1 MVIRIQTK
9 NYITNQL
16 NRWIRHTKTWC
27 ISGFILLFS
36 VLTVQAQ
43 ELPEQ
48 YIEELRGVWITNVD
62 SDVLFSRES
71 IVEAMDYLA
80 DRGFNVVFPVVWNK
94 GYTLHPSEVAFE
106 AFGKRQDPYFAT
118 RGRDPLQELITEA
131 HRRGMEVIPWFEYGF
146 ASVYGDASGG
156 HIIQANPHW
165 AARDAQGRIATM
177 ASISR
182 SASPFYWMNAIHPEV
197 QQFMIDLMMEVAQN
211 YDIDG
216 IQGDDRLP
224 AMSVNAGYS
233 DYTKQLYAS
242 EHDGAAP
249 PSQYNSSAFVQWK
262 ADKLTNFAGKLFRT
276 LKRQDSTLIMSFS
289 PSIYSFSLTNYLQ
302 DWPNWI
308 DSGYVDIVHPQ
319 AYRYDVASYKQIIR
333 SMFGQQPYSS
343 QGYLYRSA
351 RDIVYPGVLIKAGGA
366 FNDDDYI
373 LEAVDFNR
381 QYDLKGEV
389 YFFFEGLD
397 EKNNDLADSLF
408 KYKYQ
413 LPAVPPYRRGHLRRP
428 PGIISTQVSQGVVE
442 SGNWAKTG
450 NPSGFEAETWKAA
463 PGTSA
468 RISYQFNVPTKAW
481 YRVYA
486 WLPNTN
492 DASSE
497 VNYSVFGSEDTTT
510 VQIDQAGVPKGWVA
524 LGSVHLDQG
533 TQTVL
538 NLDTENTTDGK
549 AVYTDAVMIILDRQK
564 SPTAEVEA
572 TIVSRERSEELPGQ
586 LVLNQNYPNPF
597 NPVTSIPFELEYPMN
612 ISLEVFDV
620 VGRKVQTLIHNTVYP
635 AGAHQIQF
643 SGSEFS
649 SGLYYYR
656 LRTDQAEIIKA
667 MTLIK

>member
-1 MVIRIQTK
+1 MAIRRLTLNNLI
-9 NYITNQL
+9 NQL
-16 NRWIRHTKTWC
+16 KPWLRLTQPWC
-27 ISGFILLFS
+27 ISGFVLLLS
-36 VLTVQAQ
+36 VLPLQAQ
-43 ELPEQ
+43 EVPEQ

-94 GYTLHPSEVAFE
+94 GYTLHPSEVAYE
-106 AFGKRQDPYFAT
+106 AFGKRQDTYFAT
-118 RGRDPLQELITEA
+118 RGRDPLQEIITEA

-146 ASVYGDASGG
+146 ASVYGDATGG

-197 QQFMIDLMMEVAQN
+197 QQFMIDLMMEVVQN
-211 YDIDG
+211 YDVDG

-242 EHDGAAP
+242 EHNGAAP

-262 ADKLTNFAGKLFRT
+262 ADKLTNFAGKLYRT
-276 LKRQDSTLIMSFS
+276 LKQQDSTLIMSFS

-308 DSGYVDIVHPQ
+308 DSSYVDILHPQ

-351 RDIVYPGVLIKAGGA
+351 REMVYPGVLIKAGGA

-373 LEAVDFNR
+373 LEAIDFNR

-397 EKNNDLADSLF
+397 EKNNDLADSLY

-413 LPAVPPYRRGHLRRP
+413 LPAVPPYRKGHLRRP
-428 PGIISTQVSQGVVE
+428 PGIISTPESEAVEVSGDW
-442 SGNWAKTG
+442 SKTG
-450 NPSGFEAETWKAA
+450 NPAGYQGESWKAA
-463 PGTSA
+463 PGTAA
-468 RISYQFNVPTKAW
+468 RISYQLDVPTTAW

-497 VNYSVFGSEDTTT
+497 VNYLLTGSKDTTK
-510 VQIDQAGVPKGWVA
+510 VQINQASVPKGWVG
-524 LGSVHLDQG
+524 LGSAHLDQG
-533 TQTVL
+533 NRTVVT
-538 NLDTENTTDGK
+538 LDTENVGDGK

-572 TIVSRERSEELPGQ
+572 TIVSRERNEELPGQ
-586 LVLNQNYPNPF
+586 ITLNQNYPNPF
-597 NPVTSIPFELEYPMN
+597 NPVTSIPFELKTATN
-612 ISLEVFDV
+612 ISLDIYDV
-620 VGRKVQTLIHNTVYP
+620 LGRKVQTLIHNTVYP
-635 AGAHQIQF
+635 AGAHQVQF

-656 LRTDQAEIIKA
+656 LRTDETEIIKA

>member
-1 MVIRIQTK
+1 MNGLQNSLI
-9 NYITNQL
+9 
-16 NRWIRHTKTWC
+16 
-27 ISGFILLFS
+27 ILKKASLLC
-36 VLTVQAQ
+36 VLTLITLVLIKPEYTDAQ
-43 ELPEQ
+43 NLPDQ

-62 SDVLFSRES
+62 SDVLFSRQS
-71 IVEAMDYLA
+71 IVDAMDYLA

-94 GYTLHPSEVAFE
+94 GYTLHPSEVAFD
-106 AFGKRQDPYFAT
+106 AFGKRQDPLFASQ
-118 RGRDPLQELITEA
+118 GRDPLQEIITEA

-156 HIIQANPHW
+156 HIIKANPHW

-197 QQFMIDLMMEVAQN
+197 QQFMIDLMMEVVEN
-211 YDIDG
+211 YDVDG

-262 ADKLTNFAGKLFRT
+262 ADKLTNFAGKLYRT
-276 LKRQDSTLIMSFS
+276 LKAQDSTIMLSFS

-319 AYRYDVASYKQIIR
+319 AYRYDVSSYKQIIR
-333 SMFGQQPYSS
+333 SMFGQEPFSS

-381 QYDLKGEV
+381 RYDLKGEV

-397 EKNNDLADSLF
+397 EKNNDLADSLY
-408 KYKYQ
+408 KYKYK
-413 LPAVPPYRRGHLRRP
+413 LPAVPPYRKGHLRRP
-428 PGIISTQVSQGVVE
+428 PATIAMPDEEGNTSAGSWLTTSTPEGYSQL
-442 SGNWAKTG
+442 S
-450 NPSGFEAETWKAA
+450 WKAEA
-463 PGTSA
+463 STSA
-468 RISYQFNVPTKAW
+468 QLSYTTEVPTEAW
-481 YRVYA
+481 YRAYV

-492 DASSE
+492 DATQDAY
-497 VNYSVFGSEDTTT
+497 YSLQGKEDTL
-510 VQIDQAGVPKGWVA
+510 VVRIDQKSAPKGWME
-524 LGSVHLDQG
+524 LGSVYLAEGNQRVLAIDTDQNG
-533 TQTVL
+533 DS
-538 NLDTENTTDGK
+538 N
-549 AVYTDAVMIILDRQK
+549 AMYADAFMLILDRK
-564 SPTAEVEA
+564 RSPTAEVAA
-572 TIVSRERSEELPGQ
+572 TIVSNEQISDQPHS
-586 LVLNQNYPNPF
+586 VALNQNYPNPF
-597 NPVTSIPFELEYPMN
+597 NPTTTIPFDLSEPMTIN
-612 ISLEVFDV
+612 LEVYDV
-620 VGRKVQTLIHNTVYP
+620 LGRKIQTLLQNEFYGV
-635 AGAHQIQF
+635 GAHSIHF
-643 SGSEFS
+643 DAKGLS

-656 LRTDQAEIIKA
+656 LQTGETEIIRS

>member
-497 VNYSVFGSEDTTT
+497 VNYSVFGSEDTTM

-533 TQTVL
+533 TQTVVK
-538 NLDTENTTDGK
+538 LDTENTTDGK

>member
-1 MVIRIQTK
+1 MAIRIQTLHLIIYK
-9 NYITNQL
+9 LKRWVRPTQPWFIGSYIFL
-16 NRWIRHTKTWC
+16 V
-27 ISGFILLFS
+27 S
-36 VLTVQAQ
+36 VLPLQAQ
-43 ELPEQ
+43 DLPEQ

-80 DRGFNVVFPVVWNK
+80 DRGFNVIFPVVWNK
-94 GYTLHPSEVAFE
+94 GYTLHPSEVAYE
-106 AFGKRQDPYFAT
+106 AFGKRQDPYFES

-146 ASVYGDASGG
+146 ASIYGDASGG

-197 QQFMIDLMMEVAQN
+197 QQFMIDLMMEVVQN

-233 DYTKQLYAS
+233 EYTKQLYAS

-333 SMFGQQPYSS
+333 SMFGQQPFSS

-366 FNDDDYI
+366 FNDDEYI

-381 QYDLKGEV
+381 QYNLKGEV

-397 EKNNDLADSLF
+397 EKNNNLADSLY

-413 LPAVPPYRRGHLRRP
+413 LPAVPPYRNGHLRRP
-428 PGIISTQVSQGVVE
+428 PGIIRTPVSQGVVE
-442 SGNWAKTG
+442 SGSWTKTG

-468 RISYQFNVPTKAW
+468 RISYQVNVPSSAW

-486 WLPNTN
+486 WLPKTN

-497 VNYSVFGSEDTTT
+497 VTYTLTGSEDTTM
-510 VQIDQAGVPKGWVA
+510 VQIDQGSIPKGWVA
-524 LGSVHLDQG
+524 LGSAHFTEGEQSVV
-533 TQTVL
+533 T
-538 NLDTENTTDGK
+538 LDTENVGDGK
-549 AVYTDAVMIILDRQK
+549 AVYTDAIMIILDRQK

-572 TIVSRERSEELPGQ
+572 TIVSRELNEELPGD
-586 LVLNQNYPNPF
+586 VALNQNYPNPF
-597 NPVTSIPFELEYPMN
+597 NPVTSIPFELETAMN
-612 ISLEVFDV
+612 ISLEVYDV
-620 VGRKVQTLIHNTVYP
+620 LGRKVQTLIQNTMYP
-635 AGAHQIQF
+635 AGTHQVQF

-656 LRTDQAEIIKA
+656 LRTDHGEIIKA